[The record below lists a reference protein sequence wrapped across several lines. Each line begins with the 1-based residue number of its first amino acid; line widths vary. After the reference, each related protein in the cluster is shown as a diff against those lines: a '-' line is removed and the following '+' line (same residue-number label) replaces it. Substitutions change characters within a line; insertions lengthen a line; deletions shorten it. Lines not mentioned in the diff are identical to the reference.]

1 MTIHT
6 QWYLHAGNTTHAT
19 HSIVVNSPIQSYIV
33 LLIGSGHAQQAPQIT
48 FTTHATHSIVVNS
61 PIQSYIV
68 LLIGSGHAQQAP
80 QITFTTDISETP
92 IIVLLLSGLHFRE
105 QLMTTGYRSR
115 GYYGLLSLLHTL
127 SQQQPHS
134 ADFHIYT
141 QYHILHSQYMI
152 ILTTVGEYTQY
163 NFIHRLMTH
172 HKELSSV
179 WEAPLIQLNFS
190 SKSSCMSLNVANN
203 KVSM

>member
-1 MTIHT
+1 M
-6 QWYLHAGNTTHAT
+6 
-19 HSIVVNSPIQSYIV
+19 VNSPIQSYIV

-141 QYHILHSQYMI
+141 QYHITFTIHDHS
-152 ILTTVGEYTQY
+152 Y
-163 NFIHRLMTH
+163 NCGRVH
-172 HKELSSV
+172 
-179 WEAPLIQLNFS
+179 PIQLHTSINGASQRTIFRVGGP
-190 SKSSCMSLNVANN
+190 LDTAQFLL
-203 KVSM
+203 